1 MFLHIKAVIQSFFWQ
16 IETTTS
22 ILCLLPKASTIV
34 SYSGMIITPVPVAT
48 LSNSA
53 SLRSSSS
60 AIEVGITVLE
70 ATKSMCA
77 LTSLAIFP
85 IILMVT
91 IERLFL
97 YGNFMRRT

>member
-1 MFLHIKAVIQSFFWQ
+1 
-16 IETTTS
+16 
-22 ILCLLPKASTIV
+22 
-34 SYSGMIITPVPVAT
+34 MIITPVPVAT